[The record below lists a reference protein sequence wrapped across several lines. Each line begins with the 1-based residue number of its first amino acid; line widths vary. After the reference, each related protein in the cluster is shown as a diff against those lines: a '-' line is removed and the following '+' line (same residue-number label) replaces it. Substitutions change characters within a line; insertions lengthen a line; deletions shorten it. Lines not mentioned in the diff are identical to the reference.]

1 MRAVYKTLL
10 GLGLSSCATALLGSP
25 TLSTTAPACERPVY
39 LTFDTGHMQV
49 APLVAEILAR
59 QQVRATFFLANEPT
73 RTGGTSL
80 DEVWAPWW
88 RALAAQGHAFGSHTF
103 DHVYWLSDT
112 ADGRFLMRPSA
123 GPQPGKS
130 FTWTGAQYCEELA
143 RPAARFEQMT
153 GQKILPLFRAAGG
166 KTSPALVRAA
176 QACGYE
182 HVGWAPAGF
191 LGDELPSDQYPNAT
205 LLERALRN
213 IRSGDILVAH
223 LGIWSRQD
231 PWAPAVLEPLIE
243 GLKKKGFC
251 FATMDSHL
259 AYREKIQA
267 LQVRT
272 NSCASQAARGSDAFG
287 ACAGATG
294 ANLTRTAPVEQLD
307 NRSGLLNAVSPAL
320 ELSKT
325 SEAKEKESR

>member
-10 GLGLSSCATALLGSP
+10 ALGLSSCATPRLGSP
-25 TLSTTAPACERPVY
+25 ALPAACERPVY

-49 APLVAEILAR
+49 APLVAEVLAR
-59 QQVRATFFLANEPT
+59 HQVRATFFLANEPT

-88 RALAAQGHAFGSHTF
+88 RALAGQGHAFGSHTF
-103 DHVYWLSDT
+103 DHVYWLGDT

-130 FTWTGAQYCEELA
+130 FIWTGAQYCEELG
-143 RPAARFEQMT
+143 RPAKRFEEMT

-176 QACGYE
+176 QECGYE

-191 LGDELPSDQYPNAT
+191 LGDELPSDQYPNAL

-243 GLKKKGFC
+243 GLKKKGLC
-251 FATMDSHL
+251 FATMDTHP

-267 LQVRT
+267 RQVDVT
-272 NSCASQAARGSDAFG
+272 APQGVVVQP
-287 ACAGATG
+287 AGASSAT
-294 ANLTRTAPVEQLD
+294 TVD
-307 NRSGLLNAVSPAL
+307 AL
-320 ELSKT
+320 VPERQALPEPIDIKT
-325 SEAKEKESR
+325 NESND

>member
-1 MRAVYKTLL
+1 MRAVYKVLL
-10 GLGLSSCATALLGSP
+10 GIGLSSCATALLGSP
-25 TLSTTAPACERPVY
+25 DSSAAASTCERPVY

-49 APLVAEILAR
+49 APLVAEVLER

-88 RALAAQGHAFGSHTF
+88 RALAEQGHAFGSHTF

-130 FTWTGAQYCEELA
+130 FTWTGAQYCEELD
-143 RPAARFEQMT
+143 RPAKRFEDMT

-176 QACGYE
+176 QECGYE

-191 LGDELPSDQYPNAT
+191 LGDELPSDQYPNVMW
-205 LLERALRN
+205 LERALRN

-231 PWAPAVLEPLIE
+231 PWAPTVLEPLIE

-251 FATMDSHL
+251 FVTMESHP

-267 LQVRT
+267 RKSVIG
-272 NSCASQAARGSDAFG
+272 ASDGAVVQPARES
-287 ACAGATG
+287 
-294 ANLTRTAPVEQLD
+294 
-307 NRSGLLNAVSPAL
+307 SPAAIDVL
-320 ELSKT
+320 VPERQVMPPPRDIKSNESK
-325 SEAKEKESR
+325 

>member
-1 MRAVYKTLL
+1 MRAVYKVLL
-10 GLGLSSCATALLGSP
+10 GLGLSTCATALLGSP
-25 TLSTTAPACERPVY
+25 ASPAAPSACDRPVY

-49 APLVAEILAR
+49 APLVAEVLTR

-80 DEVWAPWW
+80 DEIWAPWW
-88 RALAAQGHAFGSHTF
+88 KTLAAQGHAFGSHTF
-103 DHVYWLSDT
+103 DHVYWLGDA

-123 GPQPGKS
+123 GPQSGKS
-130 FTWTGAQYCEELA
+130 FIWTGAQYCEELD

-176 QACGYE
+176 QECGYE

-191 LGDELPSDQYPNAT
+191 LGDELPSDQYPNT
-205 LLERALRN
+205 VLLERALRN

-223 LGIWSRQD
+223 LGIWARQD
-231 PWAPAVLEPLIE
+231 PWAPAVLEPLIV
-243 GLKKKGFC
+243 GLKQKGFC
-251 FATMDSHL
+251 FATMDTHP

-267 LQVRT
+267 RKTVVVVPDVSVVPPATESSAVVKDVSAPERQTMPEIVDIKT
-272 NSCASQAARGSDAFG
+272 N
-287 ACAGATG
+287 
-294 ANLTRTAPVEQLD
+294 
-307 NRSGLLNAVSPAL
+307 
-320 ELSKT
+320 
-325 SEAKEKESR
+325 ESND

>member
-1 MRAVYKTLL
+1 MRAVYKVLL
-10 GLGLSSCATALLGSP
+10 GIGLSSCATALLGSP
-25 TLSTTAPACERPVY
+25 ASSAAASTCERPVY

-49 APLVAEILAR
+49 APLVAEVLAR

-88 RALAAQGHAFGSHTF
+88 RALAEQGHAFASHTF

-130 FTWTGAQYCEELA
+130 FTWTGAQYCEELD
-143 RPAARFEQMT
+143 RPAKRFEEMT

-166 KTSPALVRAA
+166 KTSPALLRAA

-191 LGDELPSDQYPNAT
+191 LGDELPSDQYPNT
-205 LLERALRN
+205 LLLERALRN

-231 PWAPAVLEPLIE
+231 PWAPAVLEPLVV
-243 GLKKKGFC
+243 GLKKKGLC
-251 FATMDSHL
+251 FATMDSHP

-267 LQVRT
+267 RKSAIGAPDGAVVPSARESSPAAIDVL
-272 NSCASQAARGSDAFG
+272 APESQAMPPPRKIKSH
-287 ACAGATG
+287 
-294 ANLTRTAPVEQLD
+294 
-307 NRSGLLNAVSPAL
+307 
-320 ELSKT
+320 
-325 SEAKEKESR
+325 ESND

>member
-25 TLSTTAPACERPVY
+25 ASSTTAPACERPVY

-49 APLVAEILAR
+49 APLVAEVLAR

-88 RALAAQGHAFGSHTF
+88 RAMAGQGHAFGSHTF
-103 DHVYWLSDT
+103 DHVYWLGDT

-130 FTWTGAQYCEELA
+130 FTWTGSQYCEELA

-166 KTSPALVRAA
+166 KTSPALLRAA

-191 LGDELPSDQYPNAT
+191 LGDELPSDQYPNAM

-231 PWAPAVLEPLIE
+231 PWAPVVLEPLIE

-251 FATMDSHL
+251 FATMDSHP

-267 LQVRT
+267 LQVKT
-272 NSCASQAARGSDAFG
+272 DACASQAARGTLG
-287 ACAGATG
+287 ACAGAAG
-294 ANLTRTAPVEQLD
+294 ANLARTAPVDQLD
-307 NRSGLLNAVSPAL
+307 NRSDLLNAVSPTL

>member
-1 MRAVYKTLL
+1 MRAVYKVLL
-10 GLGLSSCATALLGSP
+10 GIGLSSCATALLGSP
-25 TLSTTAPACERPVY
+25 SSSTTPPACERPVY

-49 APLVAEILAR
+49 APLVAEVLAR
-59 QQVRATFFLANEPT
+59 HQVRATFFLANEPT

-123 GPQPGKS
+123 GPQLGKS
-130 FTWTGAQYCEELA
+130 FTWTGAQYCEELG
-143 RPAARFEQMT
+143 RPAKRFEDMT

-176 QACGYE
+176 QECGYE
-182 HVGWAPAGF
+182 HVGWTPAGF
-191 LGDELPSDQYPNAT
+191 LGDELPSDQYPNT
-205 LLERALRN
+205 LLLERALRN

-243 GLKKKGFC
+243 GLKKKGLW
-251 FATMDSHL
+251 FATMDSHP

-267 LQVRT
+267 RKTAVGVPDGAVVQPTRD
-272 NSCASQAARGSDAFG
+272 ASAAAIGVEAPERQAKPQPKDMKS
-287 ACAGATG
+287 
-294 ANLTRTAPVEQLD
+294 N
-307 NRSGLLNAVSPAL
+307 
-320 ELSKT
+320 
-325 SEAKEKESR
+325 ESND